1 MCALNDFYPALIAI
15 CIVPMDIRYN
25 RYHVVDMGHKMFPPT
40 ATLIRHSN
48 QDPECRSEISYPG
61 IGYLIMRLLRPPE
74 IKMRT
79 QVMRKYKPAYQGMQQ
94 NYTN

>member
-1 MCALNDFYPALIAI
+1 
-15 CIVPMDIRYN
+15 MDIIYIRY
-25 RYHVVDMGHKMFPPT
+25 YVVDMGPQMFPPT
-40 ATLIRHSN
+40 PTPTRHSN
-48 QDPECRSEISYPG
+48 QDPQCRSEISYPG
-61 IGYLIMRLLRPPE
+61 IGYLNMRLLRPPE